1 MCRIIVS
8 IYLLTSIVAHA
19 QLSESYMDKSS
30 GFNGGFEKN
39 NGKIPSNWI
48 MYTPETAKASS
59 FTLQMDTLHSYE
71 GKYCV
76 KWACKQVSPTGG
88 RFSPGLTR
96 EIDVVPGKKY
106 VLKLW
111 VRSDNAKFKIS
122 LMAISAKCS
131 FKEEEWQLTSSTTDY
146 WEEFSVYY
154 TVPKD
159 YNKVRMEFSITSPGT
174 AYLDKVSFMPMK

>member
-1 MCRIIVS
+1 MN
-8 IYLLTSIVAHA
+8 LLISLFAQA
-19 QLSESYMDKSS
+19 QLSESYTDKAA

-39 NGKIPSNWI
+39 NGKIPANWT
-48 MYTPETAKASS
+48 MYTPQTAISS
-59 FTLQMDTLHSYE
+59 TFSLQMDTLHSYE

-76 KWACKQVSPTGG
+76 KWVCKQVSPTGG
-88 RFSPGLTR
+88 RFAPGLTR
-96 EIDVVPGKKY
+96 ELEVVPGKKY

-111 VRSDNAKFKIS
+111 VRSNNVKFNVS

-131 FKEEEWQLTSSTTDY
+131 VNEEEWQLTSSATDY

-159 YNKVRMEFSITSPGT
+159 FNKVRMEFSITSPGT
-174 AYLDKVSFMPMK
+174 AYLDKVSFLPMK